1 MLHFCSAKLQQL
13 NRMEKYFDFIFRKK
27 QANHKQESAMRNR
40 THIGKTKSADAS
52 ITHYI
57 YKNFV
62 SSTKFTIFARH
73 IIKREKRV
81 QFNCK

>member
-1 MLHFCSAKLQQL
+1 
-13 NRMEKYFDFIFRKK
+13 
-27 QANHKQESAMRNR
+27 MRNR

-73 IIKREKRV
+73 IIKREKEYSLTENIYNNNDKKKEQRDATR
-81 QFNCK
+81 FRGYDSRGEH